1 MLGAGYPH
9 TTHFYNDDRTRAV
22 IQQALEDATP
32 EMISKMQEAVGR
44 PQPTCNLE
52 GEDGGLHLVIHNTIN
67 DERFKIALE
76 WGCTLGNAAIAL
88 WGGLAEFRSTDTFGV
103 RSKGV
108 QIDVAAKVDD
118 LVSIPPPMAPVA
130 LLTIS

>member
-1 MLGAGYPH
+1 
-9 TTHFYNDDRTRAV
+9 
-22 IQQALEDATP
+22 
-32 EMISKMQEAVGR
+32 MQEAVGR

-118 LVSIPPPMAPVA
+118 LYKAGLEHGHVVELYNEELRSR
-130 LLTIS
+130 LLSDLRVES